1 MRAIWKLFSESDSK
15 QRLDNILN
23 ESDSS
28 FPEQNEIPDSAK
40 LTYKNGYYVNCSA
53 IFVDIRGS
61 KSLTDKYKRPTLAK
75 IYRCFISEIVAVS
88 VDSTKCREVNIQ
100 GDCVWSVYNT
110 PYKADIND
118 VFSTAAKMNSII
130 KLINKRMAKKGIDP
144 IHVGIGMGYGRALMV
159 KAGFNGSGLNDVVYM
174 GDVVN
179 KASDMCSQA
188 DTGSWQNKAQVCTEV
203 FYNNLNDHN
212 KSLMRSVRHS
222 VNRFETIYQGSF
234 VNTYLE
240 KWVKDNG

>member
-1 MRAIWKLFSESDSK
+1 MRVTTKIFSESDSK

-28 FPEQNEIPDSAK
+28 FPEQNEIPDPTI
-40 LTYKNGYYVNCSA
+40 LTYRNGYYVNCSS

-75 IYRCFISEIVAVS
+75 IYRCFISEMVAVS
-88 VDSTKCREVNIQ
+88 VDCANCREANIQ

-110 PYKADIND
+110 PYKADID
-118 VFSTAAKMNSII
+118 SVFSTAAKMHSIV

-144 IHVGIGMGYGRALMV
+144 IQVGIGMSYGRALMI

-179 KASDMCSQA
+179 KASDMCGQA
-188 DTGSWQNKAQVCTEV
+188 DTGSHQSKAQVCTEV
-203 FYNNLNDHN
+203 FYDNLNDHN
-212 KSLMRSVRHS
+212 KGLMSSSRHS
-222 VNRFETIYQGSF
+222 SNMFETIYQGSV

-240 KWVKDNG
+240 SWVDENG